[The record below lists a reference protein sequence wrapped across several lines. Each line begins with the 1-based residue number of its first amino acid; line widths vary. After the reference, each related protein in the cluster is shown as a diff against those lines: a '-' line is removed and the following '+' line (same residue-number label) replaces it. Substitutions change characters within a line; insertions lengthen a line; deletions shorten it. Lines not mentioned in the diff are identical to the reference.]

1 MFVYARHKPKQTVRS
16 TYRGASTRLPLLRNA
31 TATILLFRHTLK
43 RFVWTTPTATMH
55 KPRVR
60 ATARP
65 DRARARRDDV
75 RRDGSQ
81 RSFTDASAMYIHK
94 FYNNLKL
101 QAEQRVYASLHGYT
115 ARVDTR
121 RCDADIYML
130 LFTFDYMESVFAV
143 HHMHICG

>member
-1 MFVYARHKPKQTVRS
+1 
-16 TYRGASTRLPLLRNA
+16 
-31 TATILLFRHTLK
+31 
-43 RFVWTTPTATMH
+43 MH
-55 KPRVR
+55 KPRVRVR

-101 QAEQRVYASLHGYT
+101 QPEQRVYASLHGYT

-143 HHMHICG
+143 HHMHMRMIWRNAVCFCNRTMRGQKRGGGGGRVCRALDAI